1 MNFDQ
6 NEKHNLAV
14 MRLIR
19 KAQNARAIEQKSIRQ
34 ISSFW
39 ADKNPDN
46 PLRQLEYRQLCE
58 TRLNHERVWKTIEMC
73 LEELEVPNWM
83 IKQIYKENNQ

>member
-19 KAQNARAIEQKSIRQ
+19 KAQNARTFEHRSIRQ

-39 ADKNPDN
+39 NNRNTNNPFN
-46 PLRQLEYRQLCE
+46 QLEYKKLCE
-58 TRLNHERVWKTIEMC
+58 TRVNHERVWKTIEMC